1 MAPIVESIEIA
12 RSPEDVFA
20 YLDDYSR
27 HHEWQDSIISTKVE
41 TEGPSRVG
49 TRVTDTRRV
58 PGGPRPVTFEVTEH
72 EPPRRAS
79 FRGVNG
85 PVRPEGTITV
95 DPLGTGSRVTFQM
108 QLVGH
113 GIGKLMAPF
122 AMMQARK
129 QVPKDQLKL
138 KQRLESGA

>member
-1 MAPIVESIEIA
+1 
-12 RSPEDVFA
+12 
-20 YLDDYSR
+20 
-27 HHEWQDSIISTKVE
+27 
-41 TEGPSRVG
+41 
-49 TRVTDTRRV
+49 
-58 PGGPRPVTFEVTEH
+58 
-72 EPPRRAS
+72 
-79 FRGVNG
+79 VNG
-85 PVRPEGTITV
+85 PVRPEGTIMV
-95 DPLGTGSRVTFQM
+95 DPSGTGSRVTFQM

>member
-20 YLDDYSR
+20 YVDDFSR
-27 HHEWQDSIISTKVE
+27 HHEWQESIVSTKVE
-41 TEGPSRVG
+41 TEGPTRVG

-72 EPPRRAS
+72 EPPRKAS

-85 PVRPEGTITV
+85 PVRPVGTITV
-95 DPLGTGSRVTFQM
+95 EPSGGGSRITFQM

-129 QVPKDQLKL
+129 QVPKDQQRL